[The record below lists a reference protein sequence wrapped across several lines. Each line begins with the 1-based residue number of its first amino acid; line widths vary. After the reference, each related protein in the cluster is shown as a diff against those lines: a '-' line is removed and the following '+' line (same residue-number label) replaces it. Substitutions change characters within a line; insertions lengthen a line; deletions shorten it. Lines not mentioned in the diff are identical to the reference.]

1 MFLFKKLVSPL
12 LFPLPVSVLLLL
24 AGVLLLWSGRRKRAG
39 VLAVTLGTGL
49 LLLFSSPFF
58 PGWALRRLEQQY
70 PYYTPA
76 AAAGREVK
84 WVVVL
89 SGGSSDDPSLPLT
102 GRLSPESIARLV
114 EGIRIAR
121 QHPEARLFLTGG
133 VPESIRPESHLL
145 RELSIDLGFPR
156 ERIVIEGKTRD
167 TEEQA
172 VAIRQV
178 VGRDAFV
185 LVTSA
190 SHMARSVALCR
201 RQGLEPIPA
210 PTAHRI
216 RRAMR
221 REPLTLRKLYP
232 SVYYLDAATTL
243 VYERLGLLWARL
255 RSNA

>member
-1 MFLFKKLVSPL
+1 M
-12 LFPLPVSVLLLL
+12 SVLLLL

-121 QHPEARLFLTGG
+121 QHPGARLFLTGG

-201 RQGLEPIPA
+201 RQGWSRSRPHRAPDPPGDAPGAAHPA
-210 PTAHRI
+210 QALSLGVLSGCRHHAGL
-216 RRAMR
+216 RA
-221 REPLTLRKLYP
+221 TG
-232 SVYYLDAATTL
+232 AA
-243 VYERLGLLWARL
+243 VGPAAWQRLIAGVGVGA
-255 RSNA
+255 AQGG